1 LPNFGRSRNEVTA
14 ITADTALAPGACGHG
29 AACHDGTESSAASA
43 PANAR
48 AWLLVEHLGP
58 WPEEAPDADLPAPLR
73 TVVDRAVELGVR
85 IQLIRR
91 PGRRVQ
97 PVNPAVFTGW
107 TAGETPWL
115 RRHDLATAGAL
126 AGQLDRMAEG
136 QAPPF
141 GLPVPDPLL
150 LVCAHGRRDVCCA
163 RLGGPLARRLART
176 WPAGVWETTH
186 VGGHRFA
193 ANLVILPHGL
203 YYGPVAGS
211 AAEAAVTAYQRGE
224 VALDRYRGRAG
235 QPEEVQRGDHLAMQA
250 SGDRSLSALS

>member
-1 LPNFGRSRNEVTA
+1 M
-14 ITADTALAPGACGHG
+14 
-29 AACHDGTESSAASA
+29 
-43 PANAR
+43 
-48 AWLLVEHLGP
+48 
-58 WPEEAPDADLPAPLR
+58 
-73 TVVDRAVELGVR
+73 
-85 IQLIRR
+85 
-91 PGRRVQ
+91 
-97 PVNPAVFTGW
+97 FTGW

-115 RRHDLATAGAL
+115 RRYDLATAGAL
-126 AGQLDRMAEG
+126 TRQLDGVAEG
-136 QAPPF
+136 HAPQF

-176 WPAGVWETTH
+176 WPAEVWETTH

-211 AAEAAVTAYQRGE
+211 AAEAAVLAYQRGE

-235 QPEEVQRGDHLAMQA
+235 QPQDIQQADYLAMKA
-250 SGDRSLSALS
+250 SGDFSLPTPV